1 MTLDSYRPAFAK
13 VVEHM
18 REALQQ
24 IRTGRATPALVE
36 DVPVTAYGATMR
48 VKELGTITTPDA
60 KTIQIDPWDVAVV
73 KDVERGIRLAQ
84 PNLNPVVD
92 GKTIRVPMPELT
104 EESRREL
111 TKRISVKVEE
121 ARQGA
126 RRVRDEARKAI
137 VEAER
142 ANEVTEDDKYRL
154 QKQLD
159 DISKEHDDQLRALG
173 EQKSAE
179 VMKV

>member
-1 MTLDSYRPAFAK
+1 MTLDSYRPAFAR
-13 VVEHM
+13 VLDHLRNE
-18 REALQQ
+18 LQQ

-60 KTIQIDPWDVAVV
+60 KTIQIDPWDAAVV
-73 KDVERGIRLAQ
+73 KDIERGIRQAQ
-84 PNLNPVVD
+84 PTLNPVLD

-104 EESRREL
+104 EDSRREL
-111 TKRISVKVEE
+111 TRHIGQKVEE
-121 ARQGA
+121 ARQSA
-126 RRVRDEARKAI
+126 RRVRDDARKAI

-142 ANEVTEDDKYRL
+142 VNEVTEDDKYRL

-159 DISKEHDDQLRALG
+159 ELTKEHDDQLRDLG
-173 EQKSAE
+173 EKKIAE
-179 VMKV
+179 VMKI